1 MKPARVYQQKYLRRV
16 PSQFC
21 PGCGNGMVLNA
32 FVRAVDEL
40 SIPMKNYVLVSGI
53 GCSAWIPSPNI
64 KMDTFHTAHGRAIP
78 FATGVKLAKPELT
91 LCVISGDG
99 DICSIGGNHLLHG
112 ARNNVDIT
120 VIMVNNGF
128 YGMTG
133 GQVGPTTPHQT
144 KTITTPY
151 GNPYFPGDFTE
162 IVAAA
167 GASYVARWTTA
178 HMIQLKD
185 SIIKGIQ
192 KKGFSFIEV
201 VCQCPSHVR
210 DRKTED
216 AYEVLSRYKHLVK
229 EKKLSVGVI
238 VDRDKKDLT
247 ESFRQIR
254 GDLCR

>member
-1 MKPARVYQQKYLRRV
+1 MKPAKYYREKYLRRY

-32 FVRAVDEL
+32 FVRAIDEL
-40 SIPMKNYVLVSGI
+40 PIPMKNYVLVSGI

-64 KMDTFHTAHGRAIP
+64 KMDTLHTAHGRAIP
-78 FATGVKLAKPELT
+78 FATGVKLAKPQLT

-99 DICSIGGNHLLHG
+99 DICSIGGNHLIHG
-112 ARNNVDIT
+112 ARNNIDIT

-133 GQVGPTTPHQT
+133 GQVGPTTPHQQ

-151 GNPYFPGDFTE
+151 GNPFFPGDFPE

-167 GASYVARWTTA
+167 GASYVARWTTS
-178 HMIQLKD
+178 HMIQLKE
-185 SIIKGIQ
+185 SIKKGIV

-201 VCQCPSHVR
+201 VCQCPSHVL
-210 DRKTED
+210 DNQKQD
-216 AYEVLSRYKHLVK
+216 VYDVLSSFKDMVK
-229 EKKLSVGVI
+229 EKTLTVGVI
-238 VDRDKKDLT
+238 VDKDKKELS
-247 ESFRQIR
+247 ESIHQLR
-254 GDLCR
+254 GDCWK